1 MFTNQQFEGYALLLC
16 KEHATELSQL
26 IPDFRNTFL
35 MEW

>member
-26 IPDFRNTFL
+26 TPDFRNTFL